1 MKIKNKRTIICVA
14 IAVILMIAAAVTILL
29 CVNKSKNYRSGMSDE
44 YELEKEYFRAFKE
57 KDYDRLYELTYMPYI
72 EAVAKKE
79 GIKDAKAQ
87 FKDYYKFLNQKV
99 EAECG
104 RIEKIKQQVSVVT
117 EMSRDNLEAVN
128 EEFEY
133 LGIDEKVKK
142 GAYIELNIIYEC
154 ERENTEKYFDY
165 YAIEVEDKWYFYN
178 IEIAPYLLSN
188 DTEAVTDKT
197 EENDDIKEHSIEF
210 VFDYGTDKEKMILT
224 KKDIKS
230 ATATTSDDDF
240 RIDYIVRIEFSEK
253 GKEIFAE
260 ETAAHVGEKLSVVCD
275 GEVILEPTI
284 NSVITDGV
292 TEISNFESFE
302 EAQAF
307 ADKIK

>member
-1 MKIKNKRTIICVA
+1 MKIKNKRTIIGVA
-14 IAVILMIAAAVTILL
+14 TAVILMIATAVTILL
-29 CVNKSKNYRSGMSDE
+29 CVNKSKNNRSGMSDE

-87 FKDYYKFLNQKV
+87 VKDYYKFLNQKV

-210 VFDYGTDKEKMILT
+210 VFDYGTDKEKVILT

-240 RIDYIVRIEFSEK
+240 RIDYIVRIEFTEK

-284 NSVITDGV
+284 NCVITDGV